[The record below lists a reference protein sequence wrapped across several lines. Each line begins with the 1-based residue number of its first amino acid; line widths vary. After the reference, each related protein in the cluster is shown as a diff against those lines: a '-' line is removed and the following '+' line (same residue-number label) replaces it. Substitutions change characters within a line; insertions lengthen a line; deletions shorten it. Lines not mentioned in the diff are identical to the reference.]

1 MALVDVADLSVAFGG
16 VQALA
21 DVSLALEPQ
30 QIVAL
35 IGPNGAGKSTLFN
48 CITGIYR
55 ADQGAIRF
63 DGRPIL
69 GKKPHEIAR
78 LGVARTFQN
87 IELFDA
93 MTALENVLL
102 GRHLHTSTGPL
113 AAMGFGPR
121 VKREEVAARRR
132 VEEILDRLDLQFTRD
147 VRVMHLPYGVKKK
160 VELARALALE
170 PRLLLLDEPS
180 AGMTSEEKEE
190 MVFVVRDL
198 ARDLGITVLIVEHDL
213 AMVRD
218 ISERVIV
225 LDHGKK
231 IADGDPQTV
240 TTDLAVV
247 RAYVGDDA

>member
-1 MALVDVADLSVAFGG
+1 MALLDVQDLSIAFGG
-16 VQALA
+16 VKALSE
-21 DVSLALEPQ
+21 VSMSIDEG

-48 CITGIYR
+48 CVTGIYR
-55 ADQGAIRF
+55 ADRGTIRF
-63 DGRPIL
+63 GGDDVTNE
-69 GKKPHEIAR
+69 KPHRIAR
-78 LGVARTFQN
+78 RGVARTFQN

-93 MTALENVLL
+93 MTALDNVLA
-102 GRHLHTSTGPL
+102 GRHLHMETGPL
-113 AAMGFGPR
+113 AALFFGR
-121 VKREEVAARRR
+121 GVVREEVLARRK
-132 VEEILDRLDLQFTRD
+132 VEEILDRLDLQFARD

-198 ARDLGITVLIVEHDL
+198 ARDLGITVLLVEHDL
-213 AMVRD
+213 TMVRD
-218 ISERVIV
+218 ISERVVV

-231 IADGDPQTV
+231 IADGAPEEV
-240 TTDLAVV
+240 TTDVAVV
-247 RAYVGDDA
+247 RAYVGDEA

>member
-1 MALVDVADLSVAFGG
+1 MALLEIQDLSIAFGG

-21 DVSLALEPQ
+21 DVSMAIEER

-48 CITGIYR
+48 CVTGIYR
-55 ADQGAIRF
+55 ADRGTIRF
-63 DGRPIL
+63 GGEDVT
-69 GKKPHEIAR
+69 KEKPHRVAR

-93 MTALENVLL
+93 MTALDNILA
-102 GRHLHTSTGPL
+102 GRHLHMRTGPL
-113 AAMGFGPR
+113 AAMAFGR
-121 VKREEVAARRR
+121 AVVREEVAARRK
-132 VEEILDRLDLQFTRD
+132 VEELLDRLDLQFARD
-147 VRVMHLPYGVKKK
+147 VHVMHLPYGVKKK

-198 ARDLGITVLIVEHDL
+198 ARDLSITVLLVEHDL

-231 IADGDPQTV
+231 IADGAPEDV
-240 TTDLAVV
+240 TTDVAVV
-247 RAYVGDDA
+247 RAYVGDEA